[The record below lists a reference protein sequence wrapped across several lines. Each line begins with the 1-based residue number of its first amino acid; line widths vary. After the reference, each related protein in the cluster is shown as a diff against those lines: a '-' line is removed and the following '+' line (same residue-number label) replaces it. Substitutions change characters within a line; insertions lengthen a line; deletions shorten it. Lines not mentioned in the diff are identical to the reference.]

1 MKRFISSFLVLIV
14 LMSFLPVVSMADSY
28 TPPFEVNAQSVY
40 MANLDSSMMIYEKD
54 ADVKVSCDI
63 LSQLM
68 TVVLAIE
75 NIENPESTQISMRGY
90 IQDEMSDAG
99 RMYGTIPLGGLYKGE
114 KLSAL
119 NLMYAVMLQNASEA
133 AYMLADY
140 IGDGSESYFVQLM
153 NHRAKELGMKNT
165 NFTNSTGLPDENAYT
180 TAYDAYILARHA
192 VKLPIFNDLI
202 SVKSHNGGPTSRQD
216 ELYWYTLNSFLKS
229 SSDYYRPDFT
239 AVKVG
244 SNASTGQSSSVIFAK
259 KNGYTYALS
268 ILNCRSST
276 GEKSDNKAAVF
287 SESIRLFDWAFSTF
301 KVKTLLEQGKSFQ
314 EVPLKLCAGKDYL
327 RCMSAHDFSA
337 LIPDEIEASSVKFDL
352 SLPNFVN
359 APVKKGD
366 MIGEATLVL
375 SGKPIGKVAIV
386 SAEDAQTSS
395 LLVVMENLHRLI
407 RGYPF
412 KFVVCFIG
420 ISILFYVTYTI
431 LNNRNRMRYRK
442 R

>member
-1 MKRFISSFLVLIV
+1 MKRFISSFLVFIILTGF
-14 LMSFLPVVSMADSY
+14 LSFTSMADSY

-40 MANLDSSMMIYEKD
+40 MANLDSNMMIYEKS
-54 ADVKVSCDI
+54 ADSKVSCDI

-68 TVVLAIE
+68 TIVLSIE
-75 NIENPESTQISMRGY
+75 NIENPQSTQISMKGY

-99 RMYGTIPLGGLYKGE
+99 RKFGGIPLGGLYKGE

-133 AYMLADY
+133 AYMLSDY
-140 IGDGSESYFVQLM
+140 VGDGSESYFVQMM
-153 NHRAKELGMKNT
+153 NHRAQELGMKNT
-165 NFTNSTGLPDENAYT
+165 HFTNSSGLPDENAYT
-180 TAYDAYILARHA
+180 SAYDAYILARHA
-192 VKLPIFNDLI
+192 LTLPVFNDLI
-202 SVKSHNGGPTSRQD
+202 SVKSYNGGPTSRQD

-229 SSDYYRPDFT
+229 SSEYYRPDFT
-239 AVKVG
+239 AVKIG
-244 SNASTGQSSSVIFAK
+244 SSSLTGQSSSVIFAK

-268 ILNCRSST
+268 ILNCRSDS

-314 EVPLKLCAGKDYL
+314 EVPLKLCAGKDFL

-337 LIPDEIEASSVKFDL
+337 LIPDEIEASSVKFEL

-366 MIGEATLVL
+366 IIGTATLVL
-375 SGKPIGKVAIV
+375 AGKPIGKVAIV
-386 SAEDAQTSS
+386 SAENAQSSS

-412 KFVVCFIG
+412 KFIVCFIA